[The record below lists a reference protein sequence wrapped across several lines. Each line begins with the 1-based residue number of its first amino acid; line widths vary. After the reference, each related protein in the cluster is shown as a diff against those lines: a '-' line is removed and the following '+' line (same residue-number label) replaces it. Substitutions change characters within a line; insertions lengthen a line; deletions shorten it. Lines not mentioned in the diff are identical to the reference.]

1 MENTSQ
7 KNIQSPR
14 GTRDLLPDQI
24 VGWQFLEKVF
34 SEVAQRFGYQE
45 IRTPIFEHTEVFSR
59 VIGENTDVVSKEMY
73 SFQDKGE
80 KYSLTL
86 RPEMT
91 AGAVRA
97 AVQHNL
103 TATGQLQRLWYIGP
117 QFRYERPQAG
127 RFRQFYQCGAE
138 CYNASSPE
146 SDAELIMF
154 AAMVL
159 QELGLSQYTL
169 HINTLG
175 TAGCREQYVQ
185 ALVQYLEE
193 KKELLSHDSQ
203 VRLTKNPLR
212 ILDSK
217 DRGDKAVLKDAP
229 ILSDYLSEES
239 KQHFTKVLSILEAN
253 GYSYTIAQS
262 LVRGLDY
269 YSHTVFEFTSSDLGS
284 QDALGGGGRYDSMFE
299 YFGGKHTPSVG
310 FSLGMDRII
319 MIMQKIRPELFTLP
333 TIDCYIIAMDKTVG
347 EVVQTMAMK
356 MRQNNISVI
365 TDLQY
370 RSLKAQMREA
380 NKIGAKTVIIV
391 GEEEIKAKQYK
402 VKNMEDGSETLSSEF
417 IL

>member
-1 MENTSQ
+1 MEQTTQ

-24 VGWQFLEKVF
+24 MGWQFLEKIF
-34 SEVAQRFGYQE
+34 SQVAQRFGYHE

-138 CYNASSPE
+138 CYNSPHPE
-146 SDAELIMF
+146 ADAELIMF
-154 AAMVL
+154 AALVL
-159 QELGLSQYTL
+159 DMIGINNYTL

-175 TAGCREQYVQ
+175 TPECRERYIQ
-185 ALVQYLEE
+185 ALVSYLEE
-193 KKELLSHDSQ
+193 KKDQLSHDSQ
-203 VRLTKNPLR
+203 IRLAKNPLR

-217 DRGDKAVLKDAP
+217 DRGDKAILKDAP
-229 ILSDYLSEES
+229 ILSDYLSDES
-239 KQHFTKVLSILEAN
+239 KQHFAKVLSILEAN
-253 GYSYTIAQS
+253 GYTYTIAQS

-269 YSHTVFEFTSSDLGS
+269 YSHTVFEFTSTDLGS

-319 MIMQKIRPELFTLP
+319 MILQKTRPDIFIHP
-333 TIDCYIIAMDKTVG
+333 PIDCYIVAMDTSVG
-347 EVVQTMAMK
+347 ECVQTMAMR
-356 MRQNNISVI
+356 MRRHGISVI

-380 NKIGAKTVIIV
+380 NKIGAKTVIVI
-391 GEEEIKAKQYK
+391 GEEEMRTKQYK
-402 VKNMEDGSETLSSEF
+402 IKNMTDGSETLSSEF
-417 IL
+417 IG